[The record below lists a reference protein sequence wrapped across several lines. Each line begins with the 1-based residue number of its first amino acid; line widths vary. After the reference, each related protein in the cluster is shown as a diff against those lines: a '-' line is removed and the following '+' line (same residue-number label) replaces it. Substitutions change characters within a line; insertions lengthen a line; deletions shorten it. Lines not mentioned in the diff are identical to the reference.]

1 MNLRILMLLLSGLA
15 TSAFASDC
23 PQFYPK
29 NSPIVIQDTKE
40 LCNSFFVTV
49 YNLKLKGPVFS
60 SAVIQLN
67 DEPTDRKNSFRPDRR
82 LNFGQR
88 AELSDYSS
96 SPQFDRG
103 HLTPAG
109 DASTNKEMRDTFLLS
124 NMVPQYESFNRGV
137 WKKLESH
144 VRRNITRPTTVVTGT
159 VYKINKDD
167 KIQTIG
173 AHDIPVPIGM
183 YKIIYWD
190 KKPTVFYSENSLTPK
205 VREIKFDELKSLTGI
220 EFPRTN

>member
-1 MNLRILMLLLSGLA
+1 MNRLIVTLLLF
-15 TSAFASDC
+15 TSTVFASDC

-29 NSPIVIQDTKE
+29 NIPIVIPNTKE

-49 YNLKLKGPVFS
+49 YDMKLKGPVFS
-60 SAVIQLN
+60 SELVDLK
-67 DEPTDRKNSFRPDRR
+67 DGVTERKNSFRPDRR

-109 DASTNKEMRDTFLLS
+109 DSSTDIEMRDTFLLS

-144 VRRNITRPTTVVTGT
+144 VRRNVKRPTIVVTGAIYRT
-159 VYKINKDD
+159 PEND
-167 KIQTIG
+167 KVQTIG
-173 AHDIPVPIGM
+173 AHGIPVPVGM
-183 YKIIYWD
+183 YKIVYWN
-190 KKPTVFYSENSLTPK
+190 KKPTIFYSENSPTPLI
-205 VREIKFDELKSLTGI
+205 RELKFIELRTLTGI
-220 EFPRTN
+220 EFSENL